1 MNIIKP
7 LSTQISLSSTGNS
20 FSNSTLVY
28 VATTASSQV
37 NVAYSNGS
45 TRFTFTIPAN
55 QYMFVQKDAT
65 DLLSSNATVFAV
77 AAAYRG

>member
-7 LSTQISLSSTGNS
+7 LSQQISLSSAANS
-20 FSNSTLVY
+20 FNNSTLVY
-28 VATTASSQV
+28 VATTQTSQV
-37 NVAYSNGS
+37 NVAYSNGQ

-55 QYMFVQKDAT
+55 QYMFVQKEAADV
-65 DLLSSNATVFAV
+65 LSANATVLAV

>member
-7 LSTQISLSSTGNS
+7 LSTQLALASAANS
-20 FSNSTLVY
+20 FSNATLVY

-37 NVAYSNGS
+37 NVAYSNGT

-65 DLLSSNATVFAV
+65 DILSSNATVYAV